1 MALSY
6 QTSAFEVARAYLL
19 STITL
24 TALFIYY
31 APDCTT
37 FFFQQ
42 KSERSELHFIDL
54 NLSSDVIIEK
64 DKRGEYFIVY
74 SQDII
79 DSIDA

>member
-1 MALSY
+1 MVWYGLVR
-6 QTSAFEVARAYLL
+6 FGKGGGIVDR
-19 STITL
+19 
-24 TALFIYY
+24 
-31 APDCTT
+31 PMH
-37 FFFQQ
+37 
-42 KSERSELHFIDL
+42 HFIDL